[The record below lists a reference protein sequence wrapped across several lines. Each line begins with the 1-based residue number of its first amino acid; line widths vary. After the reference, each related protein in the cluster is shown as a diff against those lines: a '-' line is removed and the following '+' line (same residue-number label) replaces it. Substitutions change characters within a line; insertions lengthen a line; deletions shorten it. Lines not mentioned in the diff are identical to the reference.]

1 MALNSSKRFKKRLAK
16 LNDVILANLSPSR
29 TLEPMNSKLVYIDAL
44 DAAGAARSKFVAQN
58 PRGDRITLEAH
69 HTAPL
74 ESDSASVGLGPMEA
88 LLAAL
93 GSCTAVDVQD
103 IMKKKRTP
111 LSSYRIELEGIRAE
125 TVPQRYTKIIMRH
138 IANGEGV
145 TADSLEKAVR
155 LSFEKY
161 CSVAS
166 SLRQDIEFV
175 LEVRQG

>member
-1 MALNSSKRFKKRLAK
+1 M
-16 LNDVILANLSPSR
+16 D
-29 TLEPMNSKLVYIDAL
+29 SKLVSIDAL
-44 DAAGAARSKFVAQN
+44 DPNGGHRTRFVAQN

-69 HTAPL
+69 HEMPL
-74 ESDSASVGLGPMEA
+74 ESDPASVGLGPMEA

-111 LSSYRIELEGIRAE
+111 LSAYRIELEGVRAE
-125 TVPQRYTKIIMRH
+125 TVPKRYTKIIMRH
-138 IANGEGV
+138 IGAGEGV
-145 TADSLEKAVR
+145 SADSLEKAVR

-161 CSVAS
+161 CSVAT

-175 LEVRQG
+175 LEVRLA

>member
-1 MALNSSKRFKKRLAK
+1 
-16 LNDVILANLSPSR
+16 
-29 TLEPMNSKLVYIDAL
+29 MNSKLVSIDAL
-44 DAAGAARSKFVAQN
+44 DPNGGNRTRFVAQN

-69 HTAPL
+69 HDVPL
-74 ESDSASVGLGPMEA
+74 ESDPASVGLGPMEA

-111 LSSYRIELEGIRAE
+111 LSKYRIELEGVRAE
-125 TVPQRYTKIIMRH
+125 TTPKRYTKIIMRH
-138 IANGEGV
+138 IGAGEGV
-145 TADSLEKAVR
+145 TAEALEKAVR

-161 CSVAS
+161 CSVAT

-175 LEVRQG
+175 LEARLEA

>member
-1 MALNSSKRFKKRLAK
+1 
-16 LNDVILANLSPSR
+16 LNDAILALPSPDR
-29 TLEPMNSKLVYIDAL
+29 TLESMNLKLITIDAL
-44 DAAGAARSKFVAQN
+44 DPAGATRSRFVAQN
-58 PRGDRITLEAH
+58 PRGDRISLEAH
-69 HTAPL
+69 HNAPL
-74 ESDSASVGLGPMEA
+74 ESDPASVGLGPMEA

-111 LSSYRIELEGIRAE
+111 LSTYRVEIEGIRADSI
-125 TVPQRYTKIIMRH
+125 PQRYTKIIMRH

-145 TADSLEKAVR
+145 TQENLDKAVR

-166 SLRQDIEFV
+166 SLREDIEFV
-175 LEVRQG
+175 LEIKAR

>member
-1 MALNSSKRFKKRLAK
+1 M
-16 LNDVILANLSPSR
+16 V
-29 TLEPMNSKLVYIDAL
+29 NSKLISIDAL
-44 DAAGAARSKFVAQN
+44 DAAGASRSKFVAQN

-69 HTAPL
+69 HNAPL
-74 ESDSASVGLGPMEA
+74 ESDPASVGLGPMEA

-111 LSSYRIELEGIRAE
+111 LSTYRVELEGIRAD
-125 TVPQRYTKIIMRH
+125 TIPQRYTKIIMRH
-138 IANGEGV
+138 IGTGEGI
-145 TADSLEKAVR
+145 TQENLEKAVR

-175 LEVRQG
+175 LEVQTS

>member
-1 MALNSSKRFKKRLAK
+1 
-16 LNDVILANLSPSR
+16 
-29 TLEPMNSKLVYIDAL
+29 MNSKLISIDAL
-44 DAAGAARSKFVAQN
+44 DAAGAPRSRFVAQN

-69 HTAPL
+69 HTSPL

-111 LSSYRIELEGIRAE
+111 LSTYRIELEGFRTESI
-125 TVPQRYTKIIMRH
+125 PQRYTKIIMRH
-138 IANGEGV
+138 IASGEGV
-145 TADSLEKAVR
+145 TQDNLEKAVR

-175 LEVRQG
+175 LEAQMKG